1 MAEKQIIP
9 AVVGLSGGFVIAGG
23 VIALMVGLGIITR
36 FVGITHTAKH
46 VKGYETAILAG
57 AIFGNLLTVHQIRI
71 PLGIFGLVLMG
82 VLFGIFVGG
91 WILALAEIVNIF
103 PIFARRIGITKG
115 YSLIVIA
122 IAVGKRRA
130 VCTIFTGV
138 GACRKQAAGRNVK
151 NMKDVLKEQRN
162 QKYNDY
168 VKQVT
173 PVHSLPLN
181 MLKAFVTGGV
191 ICVIGQAILNYGD
204 MLGLEK
210 DIAASW
216 CSLILIFVSV
226 ILTGLN
232 IYPKLA
238 KFGGAGTLVPITGFA
253 NSVAASAIEY
263 QKEGQVFGI
272 GCKIFTIAGPVILY
286 GIFSSWVLGLIYWI
300 FQVTVYQM

>member
-1 MAEKQIIP
+1 
-9 AVVGLSGGFVIAGG
+9 
-23 VIALMVGLGIITR
+23 
-36 FVGITHTAKH
+36 
-46 VKGYETAILAG
+46 
-57 AIFGNLLTVHQIRI
+57 
-71 PLGIFGLVLMG
+71 
-82 VLFGIFVGG
+82 
-91 WILALAEIVNIF
+91 
-103 PIFARRIGITKG
+103 
-115 YSLIVIA
+115 
-122 IAVGKRRA
+122 
-130 VCTIFTGV
+130 
-138 GACRKQAAGRNVK
+138 
-151 NMKDVLKEQRN
+151 MKDVLKEQRN

-168 VKQVT
+168 VKRVT

-263 QKEGQVFGI
+263 QKEER
-272 GCKIFTIAGPVILY
+272 VIITLSQKCRC
-286 GIFSSWVLGLIYWI
+286 FR
-300 FQVTVYQM
+300 